1 MSKKEISVDLNELQK
16 KFEEDNTPK
25 SKLQLKLLE
34 KTRFLE
40 KTMENLKAEVEE
52 KGEVVSMCQGK
63 YDIDRENPA
72 LKSYYSAF
80 KLYKDAIKQLTD
92 NLPKEQETGDSFD
105 DFD

>member
-1 MSKKEISVDLNELQK
+1 MSKKVIEISLDDLQK
-16 KFEEDNTPK
+16 KFEQDNSDK

-40 KTMENLKAEVEE
+40 TTMENLKARVEE
-52 KGEVVSMCQGK
+52 EGEIVSMCQGK

-80 KLYKDAIKQLTD
+80 KLYKESIKQLTD
-92 NLPKEQETGDSFD
+92 NLPKTIEGDSFD

>member
-1 MSKKEISVDLNELQK
+1 MSKKVIEISLDDLQK
-16 KFEEDNTPK
+16 KFEQDNSDK

-40 KTMENLKAEVEE
+40 TTMENLKVRVEE
-52 KGEVVSMCQGK
+52 EGEIVSMCQGK

-80 KLYKDAIKQLTD
+80 KLYKEAIKQLTD
-92 NLPKEQETGDSFD
+92 NLPKTIEGDSFD